1 MGKPIPEHTHLAQHR
16 LGLDY
21 LTRGPDPRSYNEAKA
36 AVAETMRA
44 VLGSDVRLDPDDSD

>member
-1 MGKPIPEHTHLAQHR
+1 MGKPIPEHTHFAQHR

-21 LTRGPDPRSYNEAKA
+21 LPRGPDPRSYNEAKA

-44 VLGSDVRLDPDDSD
+44 ILGSDRRLDPDFSD